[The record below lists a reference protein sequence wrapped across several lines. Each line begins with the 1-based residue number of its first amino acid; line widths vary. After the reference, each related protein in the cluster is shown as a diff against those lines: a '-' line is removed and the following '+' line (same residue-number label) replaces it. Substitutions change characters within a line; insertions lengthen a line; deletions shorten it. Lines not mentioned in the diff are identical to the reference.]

1 LKNAFAIVTL
11 AGLLSACTAPLRQAG
26 PVATAPPAVAAP
38 APVQAAAAAPATVEA
53 DADAANAA
61 NAAEAADVSAIDP
74 TLPKVALTGELL
86 YKLTKAELDFHNGNW
101 QPAYLTM
108 MAVAQQTRDPRLA
121 RRATEMALL
130 SKQGE
135 PTLAAVS
142 LWRQLAPDSD
152 EAAQYYLGFVILS
165 DNLAEAEPILR
176 RRLQAAAPAERGL
189 AMFHV
194 QQLLARA
201 KDKAGA
207 AAMTERLMAPYAG
220 TMEAHIV
227 LAQSAFARGASAV
240 AVKEARA
247 ALAMKPDAELAVLTL
262 AQVTEDDAASAAV
275 LSNFLVANPDAREV
289 RGALARVLVSRK
301 QYEPAR
307 QEFLTLLK
315 GQPDNLGTLYA
326 LGIVSL
332 QLNDQPGAEKYF
344 IRFADVLA
352 ANPDEERDASKVFLI
367 LEQLAEERGDIKG
380 AMKWLDKVEPGE
392 GEAQNG
398 GWFSAQLKR
407 AQLVGKGGDVEG
419 ARKLLSS
426 VPTTQ
431 PGEQAQV
438 LLTEAQI
445 LRDAGRAEEA
455 YALMQA
461 AVQKFPDNADLL
473 YDFAL
478 LAEKTGH
485 LDVMEK
491 SLRTVIAQAPDN
503 QHAYNALGYS
513 LAERNVRLQEA
524 LELIDKAMKL
534 APGDPFIMDSM
545 GWVQFRL
552 GNLSAAES
560 QLRQAYTLRS
570 DPEIAVHLGEVLWQ
584 KGQKADAQKL
594 WREVRAKDPKNDT
607 LKNTL
612 ARLHQSL

>member
-26 PVATAPPAVAAP
+26 PVAAGPLPAAAP
-38 APVQAAAAAPATVEA
+38 VAPSAPGPVQAGAAAAA
-53 DADAANAA
+53 
-61 NAAEAADVSAIDP
+61 AAEAADADAIDP
-74 TLPKVALTGELL
+74 RLPKVALTGDLL
-86 YKLTKAELDFHNGNW
+86 YKLMKAEIEFRRGNW
-101 QPAYLTM
+101 QPAYLAM

-121 RRATEMALL
+121 QRATEMALA

-135 PTLAAVS
+135 PTLAAVR

-152 EAAQYYLGFVILS
+152 EASQYYLGFVILS

-176 RRLQAAAPAERGL
+176 HRLQAAAPAERGL

-194 QQLLARA
+194 QQLLVRA
-201 KDKAGA
+201 KDKAAA
-207 AAMTERLMAPYAG
+207 AAMTDRLMAPYAG

-227 LAQSAFARGASAV
+227 LAQSAFARGDSAV

-247 ALAMKPDAELAVLTL
+247 ALALKPDAEIAALTL
-262 AQVTEDDAASAAV
+262 AQVTDDDAGSAAV
-275 LSNFLVANPDAREV
+275 LSSFLAANPGAREV
-289 RGALARVLVSRK
+289 RGAYARVLVSRK

-307 QEFLTLLK
+307 QQFLALLK
-315 GQPDNLGTLYA
+315 AQPDSLGTLYA

-332 QLNDQPGAEKYF
+332 QLNDQAGAEKYF
-344 IRFADVLA
+344 IRFTDVLA

-367 LEQLAEERGDIKG
+367 LAQLAEERGDLKG
-380 AMKWLDKVEPGE
+380 AMAWLDKVAPGE
-392 GEAQNG
+392 GEGQNA
-398 GWFSAQLKR
+398 GWFNAQLKR
-407 AQLVGKGGDVEG
+407 AHLAGKQGDVDS

-426 VPTTQ
+426 LPAAQ
-431 PGEQAQV
+431 PAGQAQV

-445 LRDAGRAEEA
+445 LRDAGRSGEA

-461 AVQKFPDNADLL
+461 AVTKFPENADLL

-491 SLRTVIAQAPDN
+491 SLRTVIQQAPDN
-503 QHAYNALGYS
+503 HHAYNALGYS

-524 LELIDKAMKL
+524 LELIDKALKL

-552 GNLSAAES
+552 GNLNAAEM
-560 QLRQAYTLRS
+560 QLRQAYTLRG

-594 WREVRAKDPKNDT
+594 WREVHAKDPKNDT

>member
-11 AGLLSACTAPLRQAG
+11 AGVLSACAAPLRQAG
-26 PVATAPPAVAAP
+26 PVAAAP
-38 APVQAAAAAPATVEA
+38 LPAPAQEVATHVAQPGPGPVRA
-53 DADAANAA
+53 DADAA
-61 NAAEAADVSAIDP
+61 DLSAIDP
-74 TLPKVALTGELL
+74 TLPKVALTSDLL
-86 YKLTKAELDFHNGNW
+86 YKLMKAEIEFRNGNW

-108 MAVAQQTRDPRLA
+108 MATAQQTRDPRLA
-121 RRATEMALL
+121 QRATEMALL

-135 PTLAAVS
+135 PTLAAVR

-152 EAAQYYLGFVILS
+152 EAAQYYLGFVVLS

-176 RRLQAAAPAERGL
+176 HRLQAAAPAERGL

-201 KDKAGA
+201 KDKAAA

-227 LAQSAFARGASAV
+227 LAQSAFARGAPAV

-247 ALAMKPDAELAVLTL
+247 ALALKPDAELAVLTL
-262 AQVTEDDAASAAV
+262 AQVTDDDAASAAV
-275 LSNFLVANPDAREV
+275 LSSFLAANPGAREV
-289 RGALARVLVSRK
+289 RGAYARVLLSRK

-307 QEFLTLLK
+307 QEFLALLK

-332 QLNDQPGAEKYF
+332 QINDQAGAESYF

-352 ANPDEERDASKVFLI
+352 ANPDEERDASKVFLM
-367 LEQLAEERGDIKG
+367 LAQLAEERGDLKG
-380 AMKWLDKVEPGE
+380 AMKWLDKVEAGE
-392 GEAQNG
+392 GEAQNAA
-398 GWFSAQLKR
+398 WFSAQLKR
-407 AQLVGKGGDVEG
+407 AQLVGKGGDVIA

-426 VPTTQ
+426 VPAAQ

-445 LRDAGRAEEA
+445 LRDAGRLEEA

-461 AVQKFPDNADLL
+461 AVLKFPDNADLL

-478 LAEKTGH
+478 LAEKIGH

-491 SLRTVIAQAPDN
+491 SLRAVIQQAPDN
-503 QHAYNALGYS
+503 HHAYNALGYS

-524 LELIDKAMKL
+524 LELIDKALKL

-552 GNLSAAES
+552 GNLNAAES

>member
-11 AGLLSACTAPLRQAG
+11 VGLLSACTAPLRQAG
-26 PVATAPPAVAAP
+26 PAGDVGNYVAPLGPAPAQVAAP
-38 APVQAAAAAPATVEA
+38 AAAPAAAPVQAGAA
-53 DADAANAA
+53 
-61 NAAEAADVSAIDP
+61 AAEAADADAIDP
-74 TLPKVALTGELL
+74 RLPKIALTGDLL
-86 YKLTKAELDFHNGNW
+86 YKLMKAEIEFRSGNW
-101 QPAYLTM
+101 QPAYMAM
-108 MAVAQQTRDPRLA
+108 MAAAQQTRDPRLA
-121 RRATEMALL
+121 QRATEMALT

-135 PTLAAVS
+135 PTLAAVR

-152 EAAQYYLGFVILS
+152 EAAQYYLGFVVLS

-176 RRLQAAAPAERGL
+176 KRLQAAAPAERGL
-189 AMFHV
+189 VMFHV
-194 QQLLARA
+194 QQLLVRA
-201 KDKAGA
+201 KDKAA
-207 AAMTERLMAPYAG
+207 ATAMTERLMAPYAG

-227 LAQSAFARGASAV
+227 LAQSAFARGAVAV

-247 ALAMKPDAELAVLTL
+247 ALAIKPDAELAVLTL
-262 AQVTEDDAASAAV
+262 AQVTDDDAGTAAV
-275 LSNFLVANPDAREV
+275 LEAFLAANPGAREV
-289 RGALARVLVSRK
+289 RGAYARVLVSRK

-307 QEFLTLLK
+307 QQFLALLK
-315 GQPDNLGTLYA
+315 TQPDGLGTLYA

-332 QLNDQPGAEKYF
+332 QLNDQAGAEKYF

-367 LEQLAEERGDIKG
+367 LAQLAEERGDLKS
-380 AMKWLDKVEPGE
+380 AMTWLDKVEPGE
-392 GEAQNG
+392 GEGQNA

-407 AQLVGKGGDVEG
+407 AQLVGKGGDVDG
-419 ARKLLSS
+419 ARKLLGGL
-426 VPTTQ
+426 PAAQ
-431 PGEQAQV
+431 PAERAQV

-445 LRDAGRAEEA
+445 LRDAGRPEEA

-461 AVQKFPDNADLL
+461 AVAKFPENADLL

-491 SLRTVIAQAPDN
+491 SLRTVIQQAPDN
-503 QHAYNALGYS
+503 HHAYNALGYS

-524 LELIDKAMKL
+524 LELIDKALKL

-552 GNLSAAES
+552 GNLNAAET